1 MSQKGLKA
9 KEVKWMDDMVSRRD
23 VLRICGTLIWNGM
36 DDYRSIS
43 AREIAEEV
51 KKLPS
56 ISPCESCR
64 FTYFEK
70 EEGETE

>member
-1 MSQKGLKA
+1 
-9 KEVKWMDDMVSRRD
+9 MDDMVSRRD
-23 VLRICGTLIWNGM
+23 VLRICGM

-56 ISPCESCR
+56 MSPCESCR